1 MNTFKWLLKRE
12 FWEHKGGFFWLPIVV
27 GAIMTG
33 FIALSLLIVSLG
45 MKSDMEINGVA
56 VSSLADIV
64 STEQKA
70 EFASRLVDGYAG
82 LTMPILIAL
91 SIAVF
96 FFCLGALYDE
106 RKDRS
111 VLFWKSL
118 PLSDAAIVLSKVA
131 MALLVAPVIALVVA
145 VVTAVVAGFMICAAA
160 AVAGVNIFG
169 AVLGNP
175 DTYLA
180 PLQLTGVMPIYA
192 LWALPT
198 IGWLLMVSAWARTKP
213 LLWAIGVPIMTGIL
227 LTWINAMFQFG
238 WNMGWFWKN
247 IIARLLASGLPGT
260 WLGGH
265 EPIMRSGEALHTS
278 SAISEMSEIFS
289 HSWQVLAA
297 PGIWIGV
304 AVGAAMIY
312 VAIRQRGW
320 RDEG

>member
-27 GAIMTG
+27 GAIMTA
-33 FIALSLLIVSLG
+33 FIAVSLLIVSLG
-45 MKSDMEINGVA
+45 MRGGMKINGVA
-56 VSSLADIV
+56 VSSLADAAGP
-64 STEQKA
+64 EQKA
-70 EFASRLVDGYAG
+70 AFASSLVNGYAG
-82 LTMPILIAL
+82 LTIPILIAL
-91 SIAVF
+91 SICIF

-118 PLSDAAIVLSKVA
+118 PLSDHAIVLSKVA
-131 MALLVAPVIALVVA
+131 MALVVAPVIAIVVA
-145 VVTAVVAGFMICAAA
+145 VLTAVVAGFMICVAA

-175 DTYLA
+175 DAYLA
-180 PLQLTGVMPIYA
+180 PLQLAAVLPVYA

-213 LLWAIGVPIMTGIL
+213 LLWAIGVPIMTGTL

-247 IIARLLASGLPGT
+247 IIGRLLGSVLPGS
-260 WLGGH
+260 WLGTQGQAL
-265 EPIMRSGEALHTS
+265 PSGEALRAS
-278 SAISEMSEIFS
+278 SAMSDIFS

-297 PGIWIGV
+297 PGIWIGM
-304 AVGAAMIY
+304 ALGAAMIY
-312 VAIRQRGW
+312 AAIRLRGW